1 MRCFLSFSI
10 LAALFS
16 LMSCSGV
23 VADGSSAAESKSE
36 SGMPKTRYVDV
47 MYDIQLLADN
57 VPYSD
62 GFGVTQEQE
71 RRLSIHAPQN
81 DGEKN
86 RPVIIFVGG
95 GGFVDVSQDCVHDL
109 SVTMARKGYVSVV
122 PTYSCISTPEFAK
135 DSFESVLKKAA
146 EDLGDAV
153 RWIKSK
159 SEKYSVNANDIYIVG
174 YSTGADVVVNYY
186 YTNALVED
194 VEREGVR
201 GVVAIS
207 GGNILKSELNKDLP
221 KEAAAKCLI
230 VTGKCHDRS
239 SCGGL
244 DAAEALSKYLGGI
257 SETCYMEDE
266 CNKFVRGNAED
277 ELQECVTSFLKKN
290 MLR

>member
-16 LMSCSGV
+16 LVSCGGDA
-23 VADGSSAAESKSE
+23 ADGSSAAEPKSE
-36 SGMPKTRYVDV
+36 SGMSKTRYVDV

-57 VPYSD
+57 VPYSN
-62 GFGVTQEQE
+62 GFGIAQGQE

-86 RPVIIFVGG
+86 RPAIVFVGG

-122 PTYSCISTPEFAK
+122 PAYSCISTPEFAK
-135 DSFESVLKKAA
+135 DSFEFVLKKAA
-146 EDLGDAV
+146 EDLDEAV

-159 SEKYSVNANDIYIVG
+159 SEKYGVNANEIYIVG

-186 YTNALVED
+186 YTDALVED
-194 VEREGVR
+194 AEREGVR

-221 KEAAAKCLI
+221 KGATAKCL
-230 VTGKCHDRS
+230 VVSGKCHDRS

-244 DAAEALSKYLGGI
+244 DAAKALCKYLGDI
-257 SETCYMEDE
+257 SESCYMEDE
-266 CNKFVRGNAED
+266 CNKFVRGNEED